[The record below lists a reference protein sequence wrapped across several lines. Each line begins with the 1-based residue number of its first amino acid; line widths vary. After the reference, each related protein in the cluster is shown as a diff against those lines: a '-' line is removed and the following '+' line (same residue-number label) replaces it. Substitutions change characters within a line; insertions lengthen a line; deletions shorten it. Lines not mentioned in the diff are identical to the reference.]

1 MAVHPT
7 DVATQGMDVHGL
19 RFLNDEWN
27 DSISNGEVFTVRWNQ
42 SLAKVGSGLGVFQVT
57 YPKDGV
63 VVYELVSNLTD
74 AIENDGATC
83 KWTPQ
88 NLEKKNLYAMWL
100 TSADALHPNW
110 TLSPPWVP
118 KEAAGAQ
125 GTPWAAPFLIPVIC
139 LLGLY
144 ALSLTGYL
152 VYRRRKKT
160 KMEKSLA
167 SPDSSRNR
175 NFVNLPISSQALN
188 GDEPQLEKQNIVG
201 MVNTDDAANEDSLD
215 RLAGITRPR
224 ATHIEDDDD
233 DDFDDDNTS
242 NNNNNHNN
250 RISTTRSRG
259 IRIVTNSGPRSEAE
273 ERLLVTP
280 VQSAGSTVSSS
291 TQQTPVGRNFS
302 RPVQIPRNFA

>member
-1 MAVHPT
+1 MTVHPT
-7 DVATQGMDVHGL
+7 DAATQGMDVHGL

-74 AIENDGATC
+74 TIENDGATC

-88 NLEKKNLYAMWL
+88 SLEKKNLYAMWL
-100 TSADALHPNW
+100 TSTDAVHPNW

-118 KEAAGAQ
+118 KEAPNGHDGSKAGLQ

-160 KMEKSLA
+160 RMEKSIGT
-167 SPDSSRNR
+167 PDTSHNR
-175 NFVNLPISSQALN
+175 NFVNLPMSPRVFN
-188 GDEPQLEKQNIVG
+188 DDEAPLEKPSIVG
-201 MVNTDDAANEDSLD
+201 MVNTDHMVNAAGLD
-215 RLAGITRPR
+215 RLASITRPR
-224 ATHIEDDDD
+224 ATHLDDDD
-233 DDFDDDNTS
+233 DDYDDYDNGHGS
-242 NNNNNHNN
+242 A
-250 RISTTRSRG
+250 TRSRG
-259 IRIVTNSGPRSEAE
+259 IRIVTSDGPSSEAE
-273 ERLLVTP
+273 ERLLMTP
-280 VQSAGSTVSSS
+280 VQSAGSTASSS
-291 TQQTPVGRNFS
+291 QQTPVGRNFS

>member
-1 MAVHPT
+1 MAIHPT

-42 SLAKVGSGLGVFQVT
+42 SLTKVGSGLGVFQVT

-83 KWTPQ
+83 KWMPQ
-88 NLEKKNLYAMWL
+88 NLEKKNVYAMWL

-118 KEAAGAQ
+118 KEAPNGHDGSKSGSQ
-125 GTPWAAPFLIPVIC
+125 GTPWAAPFLIPVVC

-167 SPDSSRNR
+167 SPDSSRHC

-188 GDEPQLEKQNIVG
+188 GDEARLDKPVVVG
-201 MVNTDDAANEDSLD
+201 MVNTDHVVDGDGLD
-215 RLAGITRPR
+215 RLAGITCPR
-224 ATHIEDDDD
+224 ATHIDYDEDDDED
-233 DDFDDDNTS
+233 DS
-242 NNNNNHNN
+242 H
-250 RISTTRSRG
+250 RSTARSRG

-280 VQSAGSTVSSS
+280 VLSAGSTVSSS